1 MSLRAK
7 GAVVGFF
14 ELPTLRN
21 YPGRTTNSL
30 LAEAI
35 RGAIADA
42 GLTRDDVDG
51 LITRGSDVTPVELA
65 EYMGIPVSFNTG
77 ITQHGSSGAHSL
89 ALVASAIQSGLANTV
104 ICAFGGT
111 RDPNIGGLAPGQTRS
126 TPPATNNTEFEQPFG
141 MAPGA
146 NTGYGLMKRRHMY
159 EFGTTQEQF
168 AKMAVNQ
175 RFNALK
181 NPNAVFRDQPI
192 TVEDVLN
199 SRWVNEPLHLLESVM
214 PCGGAAACIVTSAE
228 RARSLPNPAVY
239 ILGAGAG
246 ASSHDTIWQSEKI
259 TTTPVVISARKA
271 LEMSGYS
278 AKDMEFAEFYD

>member
-7 GAVVGFF
+7 AAVVGFF

-89 ALVASAIQSGLANTV
+89 ALAASAIESGLANTV

-111 RDPNIGGLAPGQTRS
+111 RDPNIGGLSPGQVRG
-126 TPPATNNTEFEQPFG
+126 TPPATKNTEFEQPFG

-192 TVEDVLN
+192 TVDDVLN

-246 ASSHDTIWQSEKI
+246 ASSHDTIWQAERI

-278 AKDMEFAEFYD
+278 AKDIEFAEFYD

>member
-1 MSLRAK
+1 
-7 GAVVGFF
+7 
-14 ELPTLRN
+14 
-21 YPGRTTNSL
+21 
-30 LAEAI
+30 
-35 RGAIADA
+35 
-42 GLTRDDVDG
+42 
-51 LITRGSDVTPVELA
+51 
-65 EYMGIPVSFNTG
+65 
-77 ITQHGSSGAHSL
+77 
-89 ALVASAIQSGLANTV
+89 
-104 ICAFGGT
+104 
-111 RDPNIGGLAPGQTRS
+111 
-126 TPPATNNTEFEQPFG
+126 

-192 TVEDVLN
+192 TVDDVLN

-228 RARSLPNPAVY
+228 RAKSLPHPPVY

-246 ASSHDTIWQSEKI
+246 VTSHDTIWQADRI
-259 TTTPVVISARKA
+259 TTSPVVISARKA

-278 AKDMEFAEFYD
+278 PKDIEFAEFYD